1 MSAGHRSIS
10 SAGAEAQQGRRPA
23 SCGDPR
29 RRRRRRIDSGL
40 QLVAGAAAAS
50 HLL

>member
-29 RRRRRRIDSGL
+29 RRRRIDSGL